1 MSVGFGSDVDE
12 DVEVQLNLS
21 ELQLSEIRLAFT
33 EVLAFSLKSS
43 FCDISSALSLF
54 IPQLSIDV
62 YAQDGTWVRNK

>member
-33 EVLAFSLKSS
+33 EVFVLSMIFLRQLMCAFA
-43 FCDISSALSLF
+43 FHRADF
-54 IPQLSIDV
+54 D
-62 YAQDGTWVRNK
+62 